1 MKILT
6 FGDSH
11 SKLLAIT
18 NELKEINPHYK
29 GISSEVISLSGATI
43 SGFGKRHSTLN
54 ASQLF
59 LDKVDK
65 IQPDVLCFAL
75 GQVDIE
81 LGYYYRR
88 VIKGNNVE
96 FKVFSIELLERY
108 IENIKLVTE
117 KLGYSKERVIFKG
130 VNLPVLS
137 NSRAKAINY
146 TSKIITENVENS
158 EERAMFR
165 EKLSK
170 MFPSNLERA
179 YYHIAFNESLKKYAQ
194 EVGMKYFDINSFV
207 EDEHN
212 KCTVDLK
219 YIPAGDDHHLVD
231 SLYMRIIHINA
242 LLHTIFRVAP

>member
-1 MKILT
+1 
-6 FGDSH
+6 
-11 SKLLAIT
+11 
-18 NELKEINPHYK
+18 
-29 GISSEVISLSGATI
+29 
-43 SGFGKRHSTLN
+43 
-54 ASQLF
+54 
-59 LDKVDK
+59 
-65 IQPDVLCFAL
+65 VLCFAL

-96 FKVFSIELLERY
+96 LKVFSIELLERY

-130 VNLPVLS
+130 VNLLVLI

-146 TSKIITENVENS
+146 TSKIIIENVERS

-170 MFPSNLERA
+170 MFLSNFERA

-194 EVGMKYFDINSFV
+194 KVGMKYFDINSLV
-207 EDEHN
+207 EVEHN
-212 KCTVDLK
+212 KCTSS
-219 YIPAGDDHHLVD
+219 YHFPCC
-231 SLYMRIIHINA
+231 SLNFVVG
-242 LLHTIFRVAP
+242 LSSNP